1 MSGLFRNELDA
12 KVAQTLVEIIYTNPF
27 KAERET
33 LNEAVLNLTRNYAD
47 GMRMEV
53 VEDPLTDNEEIQL
66 HLHVSKSILDYGKAQ
81 LLTQGV
87 SVKAEQYAVYEHL
100 CYFYL
105 FHRHL
110 GSIDTYIRTCL
121 EHPQDNPKWS
131 GFRNLERDYQSYLE
145 LPMEGLPKPVYKIE
159 EFASFC
165 FQIRRAFFH
174 TYLSIRG
181 QSRVIQELRAR
192 VWDSVFTH
200 DMRRYLR
207 GLYKRMA
214 DIYTLITGPSGS
226 GKEVVARCIGLSRF
240 IPFDRSSEQ
249 FERNFIESFHG
260 INLSALSPTLIESE
274 LFGHRK
280 GAFTGAL
287 QDRQGYFE
295 SAGAFGTVFL
305 DEIGDTATDIQVKLL
320 RVLQTRQFQPL
331 GDSRTLEFQGK
342 VMAATNVD
350 LVGAIQ
356 NGGFREDLYFRL
368 CADVIETPTL
378 KAVLED
384 DAKEIR
390 HLLEYLCRKFA
401 GSEEGDSFVKECM
414 RWISSHLP
422 KHYSWPGNF
431 RELEQCVRNMM
442 VQGAYYPKTLNKSS
456 GKEARFAEIDQGR
469 LTLDELVGWYVTQ
482 EYHRTPS
489 FAEVAHRLQVD
500 PRTVKKHLQG
510 C

>member
-1 MSGLFRNELDA
+1 MKDALFRSELDVKIA
-12 KVAQTLVEIIYTNPF
+12 ATFVQIIYTNPF
-27 KAERET
+27 KPEREL
-33 LNEAVLNLTRNYAD
+33 LNEAVRKLTRSYLEGITLEA
-47 GMRMEV
+47 V
-53 VEDPLTDNEEIQL
+53 VDPLTDNEEIQL
-66 HLHVSKSILDYGKAQ
+66 HLHVCKSILDYAKQRLMEEGFQVNK
-81 LLTQGV
+81 
-87 SVKAEQYAVYEHL
+87 EHYATYEHL

-110 GSIDTYIRTCL
+110 DSIDTYIRSCL
-121 EHPQDNPKWS
+121 DHPHDNPKWS
-131 GFRNLERDYQSYLE
+131 GFRTLERDFQFYLE
-145 LPMEGLPKPVYKIE
+145 LPVVGLPKSVYGIE

-174 TYLSIRG
+174 TFLSIQG
-181 QSRVIQELRAR
+181 KSRVIQELRAR

-226 GKEVVARCIGLSRF
+226 GKDVVARCIGLSRF
-240 IPFDRSSEQ
+240 IPFDRSSAQ
-249 FERNFIESFHG
+249 FERNFTESFHG

-287 QDRQGYFE
+287 QDRRGYFE
-295 SAGAFGTVFL
+295 SAGAYGTVFL

-342 VMAATNVD
+342 VIAATNVD
-350 LVGAIQ
+350 LVRAIEI
-356 NGGFREDLYFRL
+356 GDFREDFYFRL

-378 KAVLED
+378 KSVLD
-384 DAKEIR
+384 DDKGEIER
-390 HLLEYLCRKFA
+390 LLVYLCRKFA
-401 GSEEGDSFVKECM
+401 GMEESDSFVRECLD
-414 RWISSHLP
+414 WICKYLP
-422 KHYSWPGNF
+422 RDYGWPGNF

-442 VQGAYYPKTLNKSS
+442 VQGAYYPKSLHQSS
-456 GKEARFAEIDQGR
+456 DNYARFK
-469 LTLDELVGWYVTQ
+469 TN
-482 EYHRTPS
+482 
-489 FAEVAHRLQVD
+489 
-500 PRTVKKHLQG
+500 
-510 C
+510 

>member
-1 MSGLFRNELDA
+1 MSRSLFRNALDRE
-12 KVAQTLVEIIYTNPF
+12 VATTLVEIIYTNPF
-27 KAERET
+27 KPERDLLNASVRSLTSSYAE
-33 LNEAVLNLTRNYAD
+33 
-47 GMRMEV
+47 GMKLER

-66 HLHVSKSILDYGKAQ
+66 HVHVSKSILDYAKSR
-81 LLTQGV
+81 LLEERGRVVPQ
-87 SVKAEQYAVYEHL
+87 EYATYEHL
-100 CYFYL
+100 CYYYL

-110 GSIDTYIRTCL
+110 DSIDDYIRSCL
-121 EHPQDNPKWS
+121 DHPHDNPKWS
-131 GFRNLERDYQSYLE
+131 GFRKLERDYRCYLE
-145 LPMEGLPKPVYKIE
+145 LGIDGLPKPVNSID

-174 TYLSIRG
+174 TFLSIRG
-181 QSRVIQELRAR
+181 QSRVIQNLRAR

-240 IPFDRSSEQ
+240 IPFDPGSAQ
-249 FERNFIESFHG
+249 FERNFTESFHG

-295 SAGAFGTVFL
+295 SAGAYGTVFL

-342 VMAATNVD
+342 VMAATHVD
-350 LVGAIQ
+350 LVSAIQ
-356 NGGFREDLYFRL
+356 KGDFREDFYFRL

-378 KAVLED
+378 KAVLDED
-384 DAKEIR
+384 AQEMR

-401 GSEEGDSFVKECM
+401 GVEEGDSFVVECM
-414 RWISSHLP
+414 DWISRHLP
-422 KHYSWPGNF
+422 RHYSWPGNF

-442 VQGAYYPKTLNKSS
+442 VQGAYYPKILSLSS
-456 GKEARFAEIDQGR
+456 GQDRQLEAMKQGR
-469 LTLDELVGWYVTQ
+469 LTLDELMGWYVTQ

-500 PRTVKKHLQG
+500 PRTVKKHLQT
-510 C
+510 